1 MLRIPGDVLR
11 GLPVRSAWSHLM
23 KLPSAVLAALALP
36 AAAPAADVEF
46 VRDVRPILEEHCHGC
61 HGPDKQK
68 SGLRLDVK
76 EAAFR
81 GGDGHGPAVVPGK
94 PADSPL
100 VRSVGGADKDL
111 VMPPKGPRLSA
122 AEVAT
127 LTKWVEGGAPWPA
140 SADRAK
146 LPDRRD
152 HWAFQPVRPVTV
164 PEVRSPKFE
173 VRNPIDAFVLAKL
186 TEKGLAPAPEADRRT
201 WLRRVTFDLT
211 GLPPTPEE
219 VAAFLADRRPGAYE
233 RVVDRLL
240 ASPRYGERWAQHWLD
255 VVRYADTHGFEVNTE
270 RPNAW
275 PYRDY
280 VIRAFNED
288 RPYDRFVREQL
299 AGDQLGADPATG
311 FLVTASV
318 LLPGQIGADPPSMR
332 LARQDALDEVVV
344 NTSQTFLGLS
354 LGCARCH
361 DHKFDPLSQKDY
373 TAFQAFFAGVEYDDR
388 PTRGPEADARRAEV
402 AKLRDRQAAIDRRLS
417 ALVPLAG
424 SGVKRP
430 PVNARL
436 NTDRFAPVAAR
447 RVRFT
452 ITATNNLEPC
462 LDELEVFTAAGGN
475 VALAS
480 TGVTVTSSGDSVTPD
495 RHELRFVNDGRYGN
509 SRSWMSSEVGRGWVV
524 LEFPKE
530 QTVDRVVW
538 GRDREGQYGDRLAT
552 GYRIEVAADD
562 GVWKVVADSSD
573 RTPGVKPPAFSPE
586 GLSPD
591 EAAEGK
597 RLAAERSGLDARVR
611 EAEVGLSVFAGTFRK
626 PDVTQLLYRGD
637 PEQPRDEVAPAV
649 PTVLGSLALPKDA
662 PDADRRKALADW
674 VADPKNPLTARVM
687 VNRIWQGHFGTGL
700 VQTPSD
706 FGRSGAAPSHPELLD
721 WLAAEFVSPASG
733 GREPPDTVAHQGAHA
748 PRSPNPWSVKHL
760 HRLIVL
766 SSTYRQ
772 SGRVDP
778 AARAKDADARLLW
791 RFPSRRLE
799 GEAVRDAMLFV
810 GGRLNLKA
818 GGPGFDVW
826 NLRGGLTGFQPVES
840 FPEAGRRRM
849 IYAHRVR
856 RERDA
861 VFGALDCPDNGQSAA
876 RRRESTTPVQALNLL
891 NSRFAVE
898 EAGAFVERVRK
909 EAGPAVADQ
918 VRRAYQLAIGRD
930 PETAEAGD
938 AEAVV
943 KDHGLAPLCRALFN
957 CNEFVYLP

>member
-1 MLRIPGDVLR
+1 MPLLYVL
-11 GLPVRSAWSHLM
+11 
-23 KLPSAVLAALALP
+23 LAAATV
-36 AAAPAADVEF
+36 AAPKSGRPAVDFA
-46 VRDVRPILEEHCHGC
+46 RDVRPVLEKHCYAC

-76 EAAFR
+76 EAAFK

-94 PADSPL
+94 PAESPL
-100 VRSVGGADKDL
+100 VRSVSGADNDL

-122 AEVAT
+122 AEVAA
-127 LTKWVEGGAPWPA
+127 LTRWVEAGAVWPA
-140 SADRAK
+140 SADRVK
-146 LPDRRD
+146 LSDRRD
-152 HWAFQPVRPVTV
+152 HWAFRPARPPAV
-164 PEVRSPKFE
+164 PEI
-173 VRNPIDAFVLAKL
+173 RNSKSEIRNEIDRFVLARL
-186 TEKGLAPAPEADRRT
+186 EREGLKSAPEADRRT

-211 GLPPTPEE
+211 GLPPSPEE
-219 VAAFLADRRPGAYE
+219 ATAFVADRRPDAYE

-270 RPNAW
+270 RPHAW

-288 RPYDRFVREQL
+288 RPYHRFVREQI
-299 AGDQLGADPATG
+299 AGDQYGQDAATG

-344 NTSQTFLGLS
+344 NTAQTFLGLS

-361 DHKFDPLSQKDY
+361 DHKFDPLTQRDY
-373 TAFQAFFAGVEYDDR
+373 HAMQAYFAGVEYDDR
-388 PTRGPEADARRAEV
+388 PVGGPGADARRAEA

-417 ALVPLAG
+417 ALVPVVG
-424 SGVKRP
+424 PGVRRP
-430 PVNARL
+430 AVNARQ
-436 NTDRFAPVAAR
+436 NTDRFAPTAAR

-462 LDELEVFTAAGGN
+462 IDELEVYTTAGVN

-480 TGVTVTSSGDSVTPD
+480 AGAKVTSSGDTVSPD
-495 RHELRFVNDGRYGN
+495 RHELRFLNDGRYGN
-509 SRSWMSSEVGRGWVV
+509 SRSWMSSEVGKGWVV
-524 LEFPKE
+524 VEFPKGE
-530 QTVDRVVW
+530 TIDRVVW
-538 GRDREGQYGDRLAT
+538 GRDREGQYADRLAV
-552 GYRIEVAADD
+552 GYRVEVAADD
-562 GVWKVVADSSD
+562 GVWKTVADSSD
-573 RTPGVKPPAFSPE
+573 RRKGNDKPAAFSPD
-586 GLSPD
+586 GLSAD

-597 RLAAERSGLDARVR
+597 RLAAERAAIDARLR
-611 EAEVGLSVFAGTFRK
+611 EVEVGLTAFAGKFRK
-626 PDVTQLLYRGD
+626 PDVTRLLHRGD

-649 PTVLGSLALPKDA
+649 PAVLGTFALPKDA
-662 PDADRRKALADW
+662 PEADRRKALADW
-674 VADPKNPLTARVM
+674 IADPANPLTARVM
-687 VNRIWQGHFGTGL
+687 VNRVWQGHFGTGL
-700 VQTPSD
+700 VETPSD

-721 WLAAEFVSPASG
+721 WLAGEFVHG
-733 GREPPDTVAHQGAHA
+733 G
-748 PRSPNPWSVKHL
+748 WSVKHL

-766 SSTYRQ
+766 SATYRQ
-772 SGRVDP
+772 SGRVE
-778 AARAKDADARLLW
+778 ASAQKKDADARLLW

-810 GGRLNLKA
+810 SGRLNLA
-818 GGPGFDVW
+818 EGGPGFDVW

-840 FPEAGRRRM
+840 FGEAGRRRM

-898 EAGAFVERVRK
+898 EAGAFADRVRK
-909 EAGPAVADQ
+909 EAGPGVADQ
-918 VRRAYQLAIGRD
+918 IRRAYQLALGRGPD
-930 PETAEAGD
+930 PEEAAD
-938 AEAVV
+938 AEAVATEY
-943 KDHGLAPLCRALFN
+943 GLAPLCRALFN